1 MPDACEFFGAVLAGF
16 PPPPEKA
23 QASRPSR
30 LRPATRVIT
39 LRRQ

>member
-1 MPDACEFFGAVLAGF
+1 MPAAGEFLGIGLTGF

-23 QASRPSR
+23 QASTPSR
-30 LRPATRVIT
+30 LRPAASVIA

>member
-1 MPDACEFFGAVLAGF
+1 MPVDGALFGAVLAGF
-16 PPPPEKA
+16 PPPEKA

-30 LRPATRVIT
+30 VRPATRVIT